1 MALCGKRGFTYTLFE
16 DVEVA
21 VAYSIHI
28 VRHDKAG
35 NPEPIEVREWVVA
48 VSTLDSVR
56 LASSDVT
63 ASNPVSGENIVIKS
77 DGADAE
83 LYDEQQNAWLPVFR
97 WSKRGSVS
105 FNVPSDFDEVTSRVR
120 MVAGELARNLSAE
133 LVGDEGEFY
142 L

>member
-1 MALCGKRGFTYTLFE
+1 LALCGKSGLNYAPFE
-16 DVEVA
+16 GVEVA

-28 VRHDKAG
+28 VRRDKAG
-35 NPEPIEVREWVVA
+35 NREPIEVREWVAA
-48 VSTLDSVR
+48 VNTLIGVR

-63 ASNPVSGENIVIKS
+63 ASNPVSGENIVIMS

-83 LYDEQQNAWLPVFR
+83 LHDEQHNEWLPVFR

-105 FNVPSDFDEVTSRVR
+105 FNAPPDFDDTTSRVR
-120 MVAGELARNLSAE
+120 MVAGKLARNLNAE
-133 LVGDEGEFY
+133 LVGDEGESY

>member
-1 MALCGKRGFTYTLFE
+1 M
-16 DVEVA
+16 
-21 VAYSIHI
+21 AYSIHI

-35 NPEPIEVREWVVA
+35 NREPIEVREWVAA
-48 VSTLDSVR
+48 VSALDGVR

-63 ASNPVSGENIVIKS
+63 ASNPVSGENIVIKR
-77 DGADAE
+77 DDADAE
-83 LYDEQQNAWLPVFR
+83 LHDEQQNAWLPVFR
-97 WSKRGSVS
+97 WSEHGSVS
-105 FNVPSDFDEVTSRVR
+105 FNAPSDFDEATSRVR

>member
-1 MALCGKRGFTYTLFE
+1 LALCDKRGFNYAPFE
-16 DVEVA
+16 DTEVA

-35 NPEPIEVREWVVA
+35 NREPIEVREWVAA
-48 VSTLDSVR
+48 VSASDGVR

-63 ASNPVSGENIVIKS
+63 ASNSVSGENIVIKS

-83 LYDEQQNAWLPVFR
+83 LHDEQRNAWLPVFR

-105 FNVPSDFDEVTSRVR
+105 FNAPSDFDEATSRVR
-120 MVAGELARNLSAE
+120 MVAGELARNLNAE

-142 L
+142 R